1 MPGCPSG
8 LARANTVGARGCAE
22 DARALEE
29 QVVPQPREVA
39 LGNRPRPANGERGA
53 GRRAAGGRRS
63 WTEDPEL
70 HTLNDGSPVQ
80 LVQ

>member
-1 MPGCPSG
+1 M
-8 LARANTVGARGCAE
+8 RANTVGARGCAE
-22 DARALEE
+22 DARALE

-39 LGNRPRPANGERGA
+39 LGSRPRPAPANGERGA
-53 GRRAAGGRRS
+53 GRRAAAGRRS

-70 HTLNDGSPVQ
+70 YKLNDGSPVK